1 MVKYS
6 APTFDVN
13 LDPTG
18 FVIDLDSLYAHLT
31 QLKDARDP
39 RGVRYSLV
47 TILLF
52 LLLGKFAGQDTLS
65 GIADWVAER
74 IDVLSEL
81 LHLQTVRAP
90 HASTYGR
97 LLAYAIDLD
106 EFARLVRTFFEALPQ
121 AGESLVINLDG
132 KHLRATIPAGRT
144 QGVHLLAA
152 FLPREGWVLLQL
164 EVGRK
169 ENEISVA
176 PRVLQALD
184 LRGKIVTGDAML
196 AQRDLSVQIVQAGG
210 DYLWTV
216 KDNQSDLCDAIAT
229 LFAPERVTKGFS
241 APKKE
246 MRLAKTVEIGHGRLE
261 LRQLTASGELK
272 AYVGWPYA
280 EQVFRIERTFT
291 RQADGKRMHEISFG
305 ITSLT
310 SHQADAATLLA
321 LVREHWQIENALHY
335 RRDVTFREDWCTLRR
350 GKAPQLMAAINNL
363 VLGILRRSGETNIPH
378 ARRHYDAHFDQ
389 AAKLLFCALP

>member
-1 MVKYS
+1 MAKYN

-13 LDPTG
+13 LDPDG

-31 QLKDARDP
+31 PLHDPRDP

-52 LLLGKFAGQDTLS
+52 LLLGKFAGQDTVS
-65 GIADWVAER
+65 GIAEWVAER
-74 IDVLSEL
+74 IEGLSEL
-81 LHLQTVRAP
+81 LHLKKVRAP
-90 HASTYGR
+90 HGSTYGR
-97 LLAYAIDLD
+97 LLASAIDLA
-106 EFARLVRTFFEALPQ
+106 EFNRLVRTFFESLPQ

-132 KHLRATIPAGRT
+132 KQLRATIPAGRT
-144 QGVHLLAA
+144 HGVHLLAA
-152 FLPREGWVLLQL
+152 FLPREGWVLMQL

-169 ENEISVA
+169 ENEIRAA
-176 PRVLQALD
+176 PRLLQALD

-196 AQRDLSVQIVQAGG
+196 AQRELSLQIVRAGG

-216 KDNQSDLCDAIAT
+216 KGNQSTLYDDIAT

-246 MRLAKTVEIGHGRLE
+246 LRQAVSVEKGHGRLE
-261 LRQLTASGELK
+261 VRRLTASRELK
-272 AYVGWPYA
+272 TYLGWPYA
-280 EQVFRIERTFT
+280 EQVFRVERTFT
-291 RQADGKRMHEISFG
+291 RQVDGKRMHEISFG

-310 SHQADAATLLA
+310 PREADAARLLA
-321 LVREHWQIENALHY
+321 LVREHWQIENGLHY

-350 GKAPQLMAAINNL
+350 RHAPQLMAALNNL
-363 VLGILRRSGETNIPH
+363 VLGLLRRTGKTNMPQ
-378 ARRHYDAHFDQ
+378 ARRYYDAHFDE
-389 AAKLLFCALP
+389 AAKLLLCAVP

>member
-1 MVKYS
+1 MAKYS

-13 LDPTG
+13 LDPAG

-31 QLKDARDP
+31 QLKDPRDP

-74 IDVLSEL
+74 IDALSEL
-81 LHLQTVRAP
+81 LHLPTVRAP
-90 HASTYGR
+90 HGSTYGR
-97 LLAYAIDLD
+97 LLAYVIDLE
-106 EFARLVRTFFEALPQ
+106 EFSRLVRAFFESLPH

-144 QGVHLLAA
+144 HGVHLLAA
-152 FLPREGWVLLQL
+152 FLPREGWVLFQL

-169 ENEISVA
+169 ENEISAA

-196 AQRDLSVQIVQAGG
+196 AQRDLSIEIVQAGG
-210 DYLWTV
+210 EYLWTV
-216 KDNQSDLCDAIAT
+216 KDNQSDLYDDIAT

-241 APKKE
+241 APKKDLRTAE
-246 MRLAKTVEIGHGRLE
+246 TLEKGHGRLE
-261 LRQLTASGELK
+261 LRKLTASCELK
-272 AYVGWPYA
+272 AYLGWPYA

-291 RQADGKRMHEISFG
+291 RQADGKQMHEISFG

-310 SHQADAATLLA
+310 PHEADATCLLG

-350 GKAPQLMAAINNL
+350 GKAPQLMAALNNL
-363 VLGILRRSGETNIPH
+363 VLGILRRTGETNLPH
-378 ARRHYDAHFDQ
+378 ARRYYDAHFDQ
-389 AAKLLFCALP
+389 AAKLLLCALP

>member
-1 MVKYS
+1 MAKYS

-13 LDPTG
+13 LDPDG
-18 FVIDLDSLYAHLT
+18 FILDLDSLYAHLT
-31 QLKDARDP
+31 QLKDSRDP

-74 IDVLSEL
+74 IDALSEL
-81 LHLQTVRAP
+81 FHLQTVRAP
-90 HASTYGR
+90 HGSTYGR
-97 LLAYAIDLD
+97 LMAYVIDLD
-106 EFARLVRTFFEALPQ
+106 EFSRLVREFFESLPN

-132 KHLRATIPAGRT
+132 KQMRATIPAGRT

-152 FLPREGWVLLQL
+152 FLPCEGWVLFQVA
-164 EVGRK
+164 VGHK
-169 ENEISVA
+169 ENEIRVA

-196 AQRDLSVQIVQAGG
+196 AQRDLSIEIVQAGG
-210 DYLWTV
+210 AYLWTV
-216 KDNQSDLCDAIAT
+216 KENQADLYDDIAT

-241 APKKE
+241 APQKDLRTAETLEK
-246 MRLAKTVEIGHGRLE
+246 GHGRLE
-261 LRQLTASGELK
+261 LRQLTASCELK
-272 AYVGWPYA
+272 AYLGWPYA
-280 EQVFRIERTFT
+280 EQVFRVERTFT

-310 SHQADAATLLA
+310 PKQADAAQLLA
-321 LVREHWQIENALHY
+321 LVRQHWQIENGLHY

-350 GKAPQLMAAINNL
+350 GKAPQLMAALNNL
-363 VLGILRRSGETNIPH
+363 VIGILRRTGETNIPH
-378 ARRHYDAHFDQ
+378 ARRYYDAHFDQ
-389 AAKLLFCALP
+389 AAQLLLCALS